1 MDYSVTRAETQPR
14 LSAGQ
19 EHARA
24 HARTGPRSSP
34 PVAFVAIMQSILW
47 LAHALIYVTLTSFEP
62 FSEAAS
68 QALAVA
74 LFVLS
79 ISFTISAGLSFRY
92 GNRLVGALYKVSV
105 IWLGLLNFLTWA
117 ALATWVADLGMR
129 AAGLDSPAVREYVGL
144 AIFAAALAISLWGF
158 INARA
163 IRERRVTVEIK
174 DLPAAWRDRTA
185 LLISDVH
192 LGNVNGP
199 GFARRVAR
207 IARRLNPSVVF
218 LAGDVYDGARVDPEW
233 LARPLEAVQPPLG
246 VYFCGGNHED
256 FGDPLAYEAALRD
269 AGVEVLHDARV
280 ELDGLQIVGVSYA
293 TAAHPLRFR
302 AFLERLR
309 LQDGGPAILLNH
321 VPHGLT
327 MAEQAGV
334 DLQLSGHTH
343 GGQIFPFTYFTRRIF
358 RQFTHGLARLGNLQV
373 ITSSGVGTWGPP
385 MRVGTAPEVVLIR
398 FAGRDAGNIPV

>member
-1 MDYSVTRAETQPR
+1 
-14 LSAGQ
+14 
-19 EHARA
+19 
-24 HARTGPRSSP
+24 
-34 PVAFVAIMQSILW
+34 MQSILW
-47 LAHALIYVTLTSFEP
+47 LAHGLIYLTLTMFEP
-62 FSEAAS
+62 LNQAA
-68 QALAVA
+68 ANVLAIV

-79 ISFTISAGLSFRY
+79 ISFTIAAGLSYRY
-92 GNRLVGALYKVSV
+92 SNWLVSALYKVSV
-105 IWLGLLNFLTWA
+105 IWLGMLNFLTWA
-117 ALATWVADLGMR
+117 AALSWVADLAFR
-129 AAGLDSPAVREYVGL
+129 VAGQDSPVVREYVGIG
-144 AIFAAALAISLWGF
+144 IFAAAIAVSLYGF
-158 INARA
+158 VNARV
-163 IRERRVTVEIK
+163 IRERRVTVELK
-174 DLPAAWRDRTA
+174 NLPEAWRDRTA

-233 LARPLEAVQPPLG
+233 LAHPLEAVQPPLG

-256 FGDPLAYEAALRD
+256 YGDALAYEAALRG

-293 TAAHPLRFR
+293 TASHPLRFR

-309 LQDGGPAILLNH
+309 LHEGGPAILLNH
-321 VPHGLT
+321 VPHGLN
-327 MAEQAGV
+327 MAEQARV

-343 GGQIFPFTYFTRRIF
+343 GGQIFPFTFFTRRIF

-373 ITSSGVGTWGPP
+373 ITSSGIGTWGPP
-385 MRVGTAPEVVLIR
+385 MRVGTAPEVVLIT
-398 FAGRDAGNIPV
+398 FA